1 MAPLWR
7 CWDLTAKLRWSEVI
21 FFPPR
26 ILRNTK
32 IGHSS
37 SRIGWDPRDLDGF
50 LGLGKFHFFPPKKK
64 NAPAFFFGNTK
75 KLHGVVWKNCWV
87 FLFSRICFFVQCGFF
102 TTLCGWVKE
111 RSSNFGGDPF
121 VCPPKKTNMTMEQP
135 TWQWNMTIFNRGYIG
150 SFMVWFSS
158 QSCRYSFRGG
168 GTCCFTSDVTAD
180 EVLHSRRKRLS
191 NDDNDH
197 SSRFWLCTSDRVE
210 AFFFRQKYRIPGY
223 LAMEIRPASLL
234 TWKIGEQKW
243 SPQKEKPWNMFPS
256 IKISQIKLAG
266 SSFQGVFFFMEPAR
280 FLLRKQGSPIGY
292 MVGLKQRRISVAIVW
307 NASWLQFIFWTQAL
321 YK

>member
-168 GTCCFTSDVTAD
+168 GVLVALPRMWQPMRCCIQEEKGCPTTTTTTAPD
-180 EVLHSRRKRLS
+180 FDCVPRTAWKH
-191 NDDNDH
+191 
-197 SSRFWLCTSDRVE
+197 
-210 AFFFRQKYRIPGY
+210 FFFDR
-223 LAMEIRPASLL
+223 S
-234 TWKIGEQKW
+234 
-243 SPQKEKPWNMFPS
+243 
-256 IKISQIKLAG
+256 
-266 SSFQGVFFFMEPAR
+266 
-280 FLLRKQGSPIGY
+280 IGY
-292 MVGLKQRRISVAIVW
+292 QDTWPWKYA
-307 NASWLQFIFWTQAL
+307 LQVYWPG
-321 YK
+321 K